1 MNETMAI
8 LIVRGTRLEPSPV
21 KLPLNR
27 PFLFVLGMLY
37 LIFLHFPSDLNVG
50 AGLTL
55 LFNMTTWFWVSIAI
69 SVGVFQMIR
78 AEKIRYSKLTFG
90 LLICCLLLTL
100 PLFYDHASVS
110 LSAYRVIALWGGF
123 LLFVVLQQFRF
134 SNKHKHRLIWLIV
147 LSALIESGLAYYQ
160 LFVDSAQVPLGVF
173 PSVNTFATY
182 LATGLLA
189 SGYLL
194 SRYLK
199 KYQAQFS
206 IASLLYITPLLCM
219 PLLVLLRSVTGWCV
233 TLIGIVMILP
243 YLYRFASRK
252 RLWGWGISIMLGLLS
267 GLILIQVLYTTPFN
281 AQYIKRLSPLSDS
294 LAQTADMFIEK
305 PFTGYGYGHF
315 EEEYVLYSA
324 RQHQLNPSYPSPL
337 AGLSHPHNEVLYWGI
352 EGGILPIFAITLAAL
367 FVLGRIYGA
376 KPKTRLATLSLLF
389 PIVMASQVDDVF
401 SQSAIHW
408 VTFIILLFWV
418 DQRVA
423 KYRSVP
429 IHRLTTRGLNG
440 VGILLPILAL
450 LYCGALLRAQSLL
463 MQYKQG
469 QHISRQAQ
477 KYVPVVWHDQLMK
490 VQLIDQLKQ
499 KNPQQHRQP
508 LSTYVPWLLEL
519 IQRQPRPEY
528 YQLLMALYQHIG
540 DINRA
545 EQSRIE
551 AEFLFPHYPF
561 ALPDKQPIVP
571 SDPE

>member
-1 MNETMAI
+1 MAI
-8 LIVRGTRLEPSPV
+8 LIVQGTRLEPSPV

-27 PFLFVLGMLY
+27 PFLFVIGMLY
-37 LIFLHFPSDLNVG
+37 LLFLHFPSDLNRGV
-50 AGLTL
+50 GLTL
-55 LFNMTTWFWVSIAI
+55 LFNIATWFWVSIAI
-69 SVGVFQMIR
+69 SVGLFQVIR
-78 AEKIRYSKLTFG
+78 ARKVRYSKLTIG
-90 LLICCLLLTL
+90 LFVCCLLLTL

-110 LSAYRVIALWGGF
+110 LAAYRVIALWGGF
-123 LLFVVLQQFRF
+123 VLFVVLQQFRF

-147 LSALIESGLAYYQ
+147 LSTLIESVLAYYQ
-160 LFVDSAQVPLGVF
+160 LIIDPAQVPLGVF
-173 PSVNTFATY
+173 PTSNIFATY
-182 LATGLLA
+182 ITTGVLA

-199 KYQAQFS
+199 KYQTQFS
-206 IASLLYITPLLCM
+206 FASLLYITPLICI
-219 PLLVLLRSVTGWCV
+219 PLLVLLRSVTGWSV
-233 TLIGIVMILP
+233 TLIGIVMIFP

-252 RLWGWGISIMLGLLS
+252 RLWGWGISIMLGLLI
-267 GLILIQVLYTTPFN
+267 GFILIQSLYTTPFN
-281 AQYIKRLSPLSDS
+281 AQSVKRLSPLSDS
-294 LAQTADMFIEK
+294 LAQTIDMFIEK

-324 RQHQLNPSYPSPL
+324 RQHQLNPNYSSPL

-352 EGGILPIFAITLAAL
+352 EGGLLPIFAITLAAL

-389 PIVMASQVDDVF
+389 PIAMASQVDDVF

-408 VTFIILLFWV
+408 ITFIILLFWV

-429 IHRLTTRGLNG
+429 IHSLTIRGLHG
-440 VGILLPILAL
+440 VGILLPILTM
-450 LYCGALLRAQSLL
+450 LYCGTLLWAQSLL
-463 MQYKQG
+463 MQYQQG

-477 KYVPVVWHDQLMK
+477 RYVPLVWQDQLMQA
-490 VQLIDQLKQ
+490 QLMDQLKQ
-499 KNPQQHRQP
+499 KNTEVHQQQ

-519 IQRQPRPEY
+519 IQRQPRPAY

-540 DINRA
+540 DMNRA

-551 AEFLFPHYPF
+551 AEFLFPQYPF
-561 ALPDKQPIVP
+561 TLPDKERLVP
-571 SDPE
+571 PRPE